1 MFVSF
6 DCSELVEELTRIDP
20 ESLVDRARDLA
31 KRRAELDA
39 EEAELLATVEELR
52 VGGIDWFRDPGAW
65 LRNQTGIAGHSA
77 RTRLTVAR
85 GLAVLPSVLE
95 ALREG
100 RIGFDHARLIADQAD
115 SPNRDNLLED
125 IDEIL
130 GWAVAKSADDFRDLL
145 NGWARD
151 LDERREADMTDHERQ
166 RRHRKVRRTRTKD
179 GLRRTILDFDDETD
193 ALVYGAVRDIVADM
207 LRAERK
213 AQKAAGDEPG
223 DLRPENRRA
232 TPQIWADAFGELAR
246 RSRAADVI
254 TKHKARPTILAM
266 TEMSVLW
273 DQLKVKGF
281 CELADGTKL
290 TSAQIRRMACE
301 ADIIP
306 MVMDTNGVCLD
317 MGDAFRLATDK
328 QRLALR
334 ATHATCAVEGCD
346 MDFDWCEIHHLHPWE
361 RGGLTD
367 LDNLVPLCS
376 YHHHLIHDCDTEPE
390 VLPNRVLRVV
400 PIPLTPAPQR
410 RRPRD
415 LSMGTSP
422 PDLVPARG

>member
-1 MFVSF
+1 M
-6 DCSELVEELTRIDP
+6 
-20 ESLVDRARDLA
+20 DRARDLA
-31 KRRAELDA
+31 APSRLDA
-39 EEAELLATVEELR
+39 EEAELLITVEDLR
-52 VGGIDWFRDPGAW
+52 VGGSDWFRDPGSW
-65 LRNQTGIAGHSA
+65 LRIKTGVAGHTA

-85 GLAVLPSVLE
+85 GLAVLPTVLD
-95 ALREG
+95 ALREA
-100 RIGFDHARLIADQAD
+100 RITFDHARLIAEQAD
-115 SPNRDNLLED
+115 SPNRDNLFED

-130 GWAVAKSADDFRDLL
+130 DWAVAKSADDFRDAL

-151 LDERREADMTDHERQ
+151 LDERRETDMTDHQRQ
-166 RRHRKVRRTRTKD
+166 LRRRKVTRSRTKD
-179 GLRRTILDFDDETD
+179 GLRRTVLELDDETD
-193 ALVYGAVRDIVADM
+193 SIVYGAVRDIVSEM
-207 LRAERK
+207 LRAENRARK
-213 AQKAAGDEPG
+213 KAGDKAELWPGEP
-223 DLRPENRRA
+223 PA
-232 TPQIWADAFGELAR
+232 TRQIWADAFGELAR

-317 MGDAFRLATDK
+317 MGDAVRLATYN

-346 MDFDWCEIHHLHPWE
+346 MDFDWCEIHHLQPWE
-361 RGGLTD
+361 KGGLTD

-422 PDLVPARG
+422 PDLVPAR

>member
-1 MFVSF
+1 MVAPF
-6 DCSELVEELTRIDP
+6 DPDKGLDQITSTDP
-20 ESLVDRARDLA
+20 DTLADRARDIA
-31 KRRAELDA
+31 ARRGVLDA
-39 EEAELLATVEELR
+39 EEAELLATGEDLR

-65 LRNQTGIAGHSA
+65 LRNTTGIAGHSA

-85 GLAVLPSVLE
+85 GLAVLPTVLD
-95 ALREG
+95 ALRNG
-100 RIGFDHARLIADQAD
+100 DIGFDHARLIADQAD
-115 SPNRDNLLED
+115 SPNRDNLLAD

-130 GWAVAKSADDFRDLL
+130 AWAVAKSADDFRDALA
-145 NGWARD
+145 GWARD
-151 LDERREADMTDHERQ
+151 LDERREAGMTDHQRQ
-166 RRHRKVRRTRTKD
+166 RRRRKVRRSRTKD
-179 GLRRTILDFDDETD
+179 GLRRTTLELDEETD
-193 ALVYGAVRDIVADM
+193 ALVYGAVRDIFTEM
-207 LRAERK
+207 LRAENK
-213 AQKAAGDEPG
+213 ARKAAGDKA
-223 DLRPENRRA
+223 DLRPENHRA
-232 TPQIWADAFGELAR
+232 TPEIWADAFGELAR

-317 MGDAFRLATDK
+317 MGETVRLATYK

-334 ATHATCAVEGCD
+334 AIHATCAVEGCD
-346 MDFDWCEIHHLHPWE
+346 MDFDWCEIHHLKPWE
-361 RGGLTD
+361 KGGLTD

-376 YHHHLIHDCDTEPE
+376 YHHHPIHDCDTQPE
-390 VLPNRVLRVV
+390 ILPNRTLRVV
-400 PIPLTPAPQR
+400 PIALPPAPHR
-410 RRPRD
+410 PRPRD
-415 LSMGTSP
+415 PPTATSP
-422 PDLVPARG
+422 PDLVPTRG

>member
-1 MFVSF
+1 M
-6 DCSELVEELTRIDP
+6 L
-20 ESLVDRARDLA
+20 DL
-31 KRRAELDA
+31 
-39 EEAELLATVEELR
+39 
-52 VGGIDWFRDPGAW
+52 
-65 LRNQTGIAGHSA
+65 
-77 RTRLTVAR
+77 
-85 GLAVLPSVLE
+85 
-95 ALREG
+95 
-100 RIGFDHARLIADQAD
+100 
-115 SPNRDNLLED
+115 
-125 IDEIL
+125 
-130 GWAVAKSADDFRDLL
+130 
-145 NGWARD
+145 
-151 LDERREADMTDHERQ
+151 
-166 RRHRKVRRTRTKD
+166 
-179 GLRRTILDFDDETD
+179 DDETD
-193 ALVYGAVRDIVADM
+193 AVVYGAVRDIVAEM
-207 LRAERK
+207 LRAENKARK
-213 AQKAAGDEPG
+213 KAGDKAE
-223 DLRPENRRA
+223 LWPENRRA
-232 TPQIWADAFGELAR
+232 TRQIWADAFGELAR
-246 RSRAADVI
+246 RSRGADVI

-273 DQLKVKGF
+273 DQLKVRGF

-317 MGDAFRLATDK
+317 MGETVRLATYN

-334 ATHATCAVEGCD
+334 AIHATCAVEGCD

-361 RGGLTD
+361 KGGLTD

-390 VLPNRVLRVV
+390 VLPNRTLRVV

-422 PDLVPARG
+422 PDLVPTRG

>member
-1 MFVSF
+1 MFVPF
-6 DCSELVEELTRIDP
+6 NTEKVLDEILRTDP
-20 ESLVDRARDLA
+20 ETLADRARDIA
-31 KRRAELDA
+31 HRRAVLDA
-39 EEAELLATVEELR
+39 EEAELLATVEDLR
-52 VGGIDWFRDPGAW
+52 VGGLDWFRDPGAW

-85 GLAVLPSVLE
+85 GLAVLPTVLE
-95 ALREG
+95 ALREA
-100 RIGFDHARLIADQAD
+100 RITFDHARLIAEQAD

-130 GWAVAKSADDFRDLL
+130 SWAVTRAADPFRDAL
-145 NGWARD
+145 NGWTRD

-166 RRHRKVRRTRTKD
+166 RRRRKVTRTRTKD
-179 GLRRTILDFDDETD
+179 GLRRTVLELDDETD
-193 ALVYGAVRDIVADM
+193 SVVYGAVRDIVAEM
-207 LRAERK
+207 LRAENRARK
-213 AQKAAGDEPG
+213 KAGEKAE
-223 DLRPENRRA
+223 LWPENRRA

-361 RGGLTD
+361 KGGLTD

-376 YHHHLIHDCDTEPE
+376 YHHHLIHDCDTQPD
-390 VLPNRVLRVV
+390 VLPNRTLRVV
-400 PIPLTPAPQR
+400 PIPLTPAPHR

>member
-1 MFVSF
+1 MFAPF
-6 DCSELVEELTRIDP
+6 DTEKVLDEILRTDP
-20 ESLVDRARDLA
+20 ETLADRARDIA
-31 KRRAELDA
+31 RRRAALDA
-39 EEAELLATVEELR
+39 EEAELLATVEDLR
-52 VGGIDWFRDPGAW
+52 VGGLDWFRDPGAW
-65 LRNQTGIAGHSA
+65 LRNKTGIAGHTA
-77 RTRLTVAR
+77 RTRLCVAR
-85 GLAVLPSVLE
+85 ALAVLPTVLE

-100 RIGFDHARLIADQAD
+100 RIGFDHARVIADQAD

-125 IDEIL
+125 IEEIL
-130 GWAVAKSADDFRDLL
+130 GWAVTRAADPFRDAVA
-145 NGWARD
+145 GWVRD
-151 LDERREADMTDHERQ
+151 LDERRETDMTDHQRQ
-166 RRHRKVRRTRTKD
+166 LRRRKVTRSRTKD
-179 GLRRTILDFDDETD
+179 GLRRTVLELDDETD
-193 ALVYGAVRDIVADM
+193 SLVYGAVRDIFTEM
-207 LRAERK
+207 LRAENKARK
-213 AQKAAGDEPG
+213 KTGDTPE
-223 DLRPENRRA
+223 LWPENRRA
-232 TPQIWADAFGELAR
+232 TNQIWADAFGELAR
-246 RSRAADVI
+246 RSRGRRCHHQAQ
-254 TKHKARPTILAM
+254 ARPTILAM

-317 MGDAFRLATDK
+317 MGETVRLATYK

-334 ATHATCAVEGCD
+334 AMHATCAVEGCD
-346 MDFDWCEIHHLHPWE
+346 MDFDWCEIHHLKPWE
-361 RGGLTD
+361 KGGLTD

-390 VLPNRVLRVV
+390 ILPDRTLRVV

-422 PDLVPARG
+422 PDLVPTRG

>member
-1 MFVSF
+1 MLPTV
-6 DCSELVEELTRIDP
+6 
-20 ESLVDRARDLA
+20 
-31 KRRAELDA
+31 LD
-39 EEAELLATVEELR
+39 
-52 VGGIDWFRDPGAW
+52 
-65 LRNQTGIAGHSA
+65 
-77 RTRLTVAR
+77 
-85 GLAVLPSVLE
+85 

-100 RIGFDHARLIADQAD
+100 RITFDHARLIADQAD

-125 IDEIL
+125 IEEIL
-130 GWAVAKSADDFRDLL
+130 GWAVTRADEPSATPWT
-145 NGWARD
+145 GWARD
-151 LDERREADMTDHERQ
+151 LDERREAGMTDHERQ
-166 RRHRKVRRTRTKD
+166 LRHRKVRRTRTKE

-223 DLRPENRRA
+223 GPPARDPPGHPPDLGRCLRRA
-232 TPQIWADAFGELAR
+232 RPPLPGR
-246 RSRAADVI
+246 RCHHQAQGPPHHPGPHRDVGPLG
-254 TKHKARPTILAM
+254 PTQGQGL
-266 TEMSVLW
+266 LC
-273 DQLKVKGF
+273 G
-281 CELADGTKL
+281 LADGTKL

-317 MGDAFRLATDK
+317 MGDTIRLATYN

-376 YHHHLIHDCDTEPE
+376 YHHHLIHDCDTEPD

-410 RRPRD
+410 RRPATCRWEPVHRTLCPPAD
-415 LSMGTSP
+415 ERAPRLHP
-422 PDLVPARG
+422 PDNRCLP

>member
-1 MFVSF
+1 MFVPF
-6 DCSELVEELTRIDP
+6 DTEKVLDEILRTDP
-20 ESLVDRARDLA
+20 ETLADRARDLA
-31 KRRAELDA
+31 SRRAALDA
-39 EEAELLATVEELR
+39 EEAELLATVEDLR

-65 LRNQTGIAGHSA
+65 LRVTTGIAGHSA

-85 GLAVLPSVLE
+85 GLAVLPTVLD
-95 ALREG
+95 ALRNG
-100 RIGFDHARLIADQAD
+100 DIGFDHARLIADQAD
-115 SPNRDNLLED
+115 SPNRDNLLAD

-130 GWAVAKSADDFRDLL
+130 AWAVAKSADDFRDALA
-145 NGWARD
+145 GWARD
-151 LDERREADMTDHERQ
+151 LDERREAGMTDHQRQ
-166 RRHRKVRRTRTKD
+166 RRRRKVRRSRTKD
-179 GLRRTILDFDDETD
+179 GLRRTTLELDEETD
-193 ALVYGAVRDIVADM
+193 ALVYGAVRDIFTEM
-207 LRAERK
+207 LRAENKARK
-213 AQKAAGDEPG
+213 QTGEKAE
-223 DLRPENRRA
+223 LWPENRRA
-232 TPQIWADAFGELAR
+232 TNQIWADAFGELAR

-306 MVMDTNGVCLD
+306 MVMDTDGVCLD
-317 MGDAFRLATDK
+317 MGETVRLATYN

-334 ATHATCAVEGCD
+334 AIHATCAVEGCD

-422 PDLVPARG
+422 PDLVPTRG

>member
-6 DCSELVEELTRIDP
+6 DTEQRLDEILRTDP
-20 ESLVDRARDLA
+20 DTLADRAKDLA
-31 KRRAELDA
+31 VRRAALDA

-65 LRNQTGIAGHSA
+65 VRNKTGIAGHTA

-85 GLAVLPSVLE
+85 ALAVLPTVLD

-100 RIGFDHARLIADQAD
+100 RIGFDHARLIAEQAD
-115 SPNRDNLLED
+115 SPNRDNLLAD

-130 GWAVAKSADDFRDLL
+130 AWAVAKSADDFRDAL

-151 LDERREADMTDHERQ
+151 LDERREEGMTDHQRQ
-166 RRHRKVRRTRTKD
+166 RRRRKVRRSRTKD
-179 GLRRTILDFDDETD
+179 GLRRTTLELDEETD
-193 ALVYGAVRDIVADM
+193 ALVYGAVRDIFTEM
-207 LRAERK
+207 LRAENK
-213 AQKAAGDEPG
+213 ARKAAGEQAELWPQ
-223 DLRPENRRA
+223 NRRA
-232 TPQIWADAFGELAR
+232 TDQIWADAFGELAR

-254 TKHKARPTILAM
+254 TKHRARPTILAL

-273 DQLKVKGF
+273 DQLKIRGY

-290 TSAQIRRMACE
+290 TSTQIRRLACE

-306 MVMDTNGVCLD
+306 MIMDTNGVCLD
-317 MGDAFRLATDK
+317 MGHTVRLATHK

-334 ATHATCAVEGCD
+334 AMHATCAVEGCD

-361 RGGLTD
+361 KGGRTD

-376 YHHHLIHDCDTEPE
+376 YHHHWIHDCDMAPE
-390 VLPNRVLRVV
+390 VLPDRTLRYT
-400 PIPLTPAPQR
+400 PWPTTPAPQR
-410 RRPRD
+410 QRPRD

-422 PDLVPARG
+422 PDLVLTRG